1 MLHPSVPMAG
11 FVLVME
17 VHPVALAAKYLRSD
31 ETDTRDRAENAAF
44 FSDGRF
50 LTALALVGLTRDAG
64 LRLLTFIFN
73 LNFYF
78 D

>member
-1 MLHPSVPMAG
+1 MAG

-17 VHPVALAAKYLRSD
+17 VHPVALGAKYLRSD

-50 LTALALVGLTRDAG
+50 LTALALMVIT
-64 LRLLTFIFN
+64 
-73 LNFYF
+73 
-78 D
+78 

>member
-11 FVLVME
+11 VLCSVGSTLVLVME
-17 VHPVALAAKYLRSD
+17 VHPVALEAKYLRSD

-50 LTALALVGLTRDAG
+50 LTAFALVVIT
-64 LRLLTFIFN
+64 
-73 LNFYF
+73 
-78 D
+78 